1 MRRQVDHIKALR
13 KQMESTY
20 EVLEAG
26 VRSKSSK
33 LTDFISQVGMNQ
45 VERGQALGD
54 LEYQLKCLAHDLHM
68 TEQTKMPQL
77 HAQLHK
83 QVSDMDGSIASA
95 KLTALTQLQAAKHEM
110 DEKIQSDVWA
120 SRTSMVTAVAIAC
133 PWILFCGI
141 SMSSLGYFST

>member
-1 MRRQVDHIKALR
+1 
-13 KQMESTY
+13 MESTY

-95 KLTALTQLQAAKHEM
+95 KLTALTQLQAAKNEM